1 MRNERGL
8 KIEVVRLSQ
17 KFQGSASGCDGMR
30 RDGEWFF
37 ELRILNSNRSRG
49 FRAAYPQDLATVG
62 RNGGRW
68 FVELNTFSAQ
78 T

>member
-37 ELRILNSNRSRG
+37 ELRILNSNPARS
-49 FRAAYPQDLATVG
+49 LLL
-62 RNGGRW
+62 
-68 FVELNTFSAQ
+68 VEI
-78 T
+78 